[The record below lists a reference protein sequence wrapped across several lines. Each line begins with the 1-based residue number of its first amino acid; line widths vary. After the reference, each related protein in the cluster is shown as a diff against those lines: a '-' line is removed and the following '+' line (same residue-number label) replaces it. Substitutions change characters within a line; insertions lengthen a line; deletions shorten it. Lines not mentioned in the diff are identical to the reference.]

1 MNIIRAN
8 TSNPNDRLLIG
19 MVGEE
24 RATVTPE
31 MTVAYFVRGMPA
43 VYATPIMILH
53 MEMASG
59 SAIEALLP
67 SGFVSVGMDVN
78 VRTSRLRRSGAWF
91 AQLPGQSRSPQ
102 KRYCSKSRPGTA
114 TVKSATAPIDGASS
128 MSSTSKDA
136 LALLHPNSV
145 PDLIIPIEQGAHV
158 SAFVKRLRGI
168 EKLDRDVRSRFWV
181 GHRRL
186 PHRSFGHHLR
196 SKECSPGEIY

>member
-8 TSNPNDRLLIG
+8 ASNPNDRLLIG

-53 MEMASG
+53 MEIASG

-78 VRTSRLRRSGAWF
+78 VRHLAATPIGRVVRATSRTVEITAKTVLFQVEAWD
-91 AQLPGQSRSPQ
+91 GDR
-102 KRYCSKSRPGTA
+102 KIGDGT
-114 TVKSATAPIDGASS
+114 
-128 MSSTSKDA
+128 
-136 LALLHPNSV
+136 H
-145 PDLIIPIEQGAHV
+145 
-158 SAFVKRLRGI
+158 RRGI
-168 EKLDRDVRSRFWV
+168 VNVIDFERRFGVTTPKLST
-181 GHRRL
+181 
-186 PHRSFGHHLR
+186 
-196 SKECSPGEIY
+196 